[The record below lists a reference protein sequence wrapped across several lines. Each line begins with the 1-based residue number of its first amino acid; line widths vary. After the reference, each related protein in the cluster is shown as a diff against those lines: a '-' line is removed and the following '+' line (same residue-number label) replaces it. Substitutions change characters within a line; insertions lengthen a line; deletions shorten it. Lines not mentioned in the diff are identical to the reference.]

1 MQFQGCDTRP
11 LPVFS
16 PEDFWEGNGGRR
28 RIATLKVAFSEIVM
42 LKRDIHQRQTGV
54 TLPNLGVQMLSHLL
68 WPPFPHFLFE
78 CVLFSVKISPY
89 IILLT

>member
-1 MQFQGCDTRP
+1 M
-11 LPVFS
+11 
-16 PEDFWEGNGGRR
+16 
-28 RIATLKVAFSEIVM
+28 ATLKIAYSEIVM
-42 LKRDIHQRQTGV
+42 LNRYIHQRQTGV
-54 TLPNLGVQMLSHLL
+54 TLPNLGVQVLSHLL